1 MEEALLQKKEG
12 YQIKLSNF
20 EGPLDLL
27 LYLIKKN
34 EVDIYDINVSEI
46 TRQYLDY
53 IELMKI
59 LDLEVA
65 GEFILMAATLIRI
78 KAKMLLPKD
87 PDAFEEDEEDPR
99 TDLVKQLL
107 EYKRFKEV
115 AEDLS
120 DKEDHQRRLYP
131 RRNFQF
137 EKQYIKDFDDTA
149 DLVSD
154 ISLFD
159 LLSAFKYALENR
171 PVDTAH
177 EVGELGATVEDQIN
191 YIIGYFDDHERVTFS
206 DLVKPL
212 KTRLMLIV
220 TFIAILELIKTH
232 RLMVQQARVFGDIY
246 ITKT

>member
-1 MEEALLQKKEG
+1 MEDLLQKKEG

-34 EVDIYDINVSEI
+34 EIDIYDINVSQI
-46 TRQYLDY
+46 TRQYLEY

-59 LDLEVA
+59 LDLEIA

-87 PDAFEEDEEDPR
+87 PDAIEEDDEDPR
-99 TDLVKQLL
+99 NDLVKQLL

-115 AEDLS
+115 ADDLS
-120 DKEDHQRRLYP
+120 DKEDHQRRLYS
-131 RRNFQF
+131 RKNFDK
-137 EKQYIKDFDDTA
+137 EKQYVKEFDDTA

-171 PVDTAH
+171 PVETAH
-177 EVGELGATVEDQIN
+177 QVGEVGATVEDQIN
-191 YIIGYFDDHERVTFS
+191 YVIGFLEAHERVTFFE
-206 DLVKPL
+206 LVEPL

-220 TFIAILELIKTH
+220 TFMAILELIKTH
-232 RLMVQQARVFGDIY
+232 RLIVQQAQTFGDIY
-246 ITKT
+246 ITKA

>member
-1 MEEALLQKKEG
+1 MEDLIVKKEG

-34 EVDIYDINVSEI
+34 EIDIYDINVSQI
-46 TRQYLDY
+46 TKQYLEY

-59 LDLEVA
+59 LDLEIA

-87 PDAFEEDEEDPR
+87 PDATEDEDEDPR

-115 AEDLS
+115 ADDLS
-120 DKEDHQRRLYP
+120 DKEDNQRRLYA
-131 RRNFQF
+131 RRYFEV
-137 EKQYIKDFDDTA
+137 EKQYVKEFDDTA
-149 DLVSD
+149 DLISD

-171 PVDTAH
+171 PVETTH
-177 EVGELGATVEDQIN
+177 QVGEVGATVEEQIN
-191 YIIGYFDDHERVTFS
+191 YVIGYLEEHDRVTFV

-220 TFIAILELIKTH
+220 TLMAILELIKTH
-232 RLMVQQARVFGDIY
+232 RLKVQQAQIFGDIY
-246 ITKT
+246 ITKV